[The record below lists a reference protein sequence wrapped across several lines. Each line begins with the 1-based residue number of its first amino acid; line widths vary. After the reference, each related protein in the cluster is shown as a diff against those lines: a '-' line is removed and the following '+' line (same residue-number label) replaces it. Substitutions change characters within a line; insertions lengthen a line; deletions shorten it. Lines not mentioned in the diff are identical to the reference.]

1 MKKIITLALLCV
13 AGFANAQAYKGKGDI
28 KAQVGANLQSGGTG
42 IHVSGDFGMGEN
54 ISFGF
59 SSTYLLSADSYI
71 IADADG
77 FPKLDEPDFG
87 DRIDIKGRFNAHLGS
102 VIGLDPAMDVY
113 PGLNLGLKNFGAH
126 LGFRYFFSDGFG
138 VFGEAGVPIAKY
150 DKNVVGVEHFHNQFV
165 FNLGASFNL

>member
-28 KAQVGANLQSGGTG
+28 KAQVGANIQSGGTG
-42 IHVSGDFGMGEN
+42 IHVSGDFGVGEN

-87 DRIDIKGRFNAHLGS
+87 DRIDLKARFNAHLGS
-102 VIGLDPAMDVY
+102 VIGLDSKMDVY
-113 PGLNLGLKNFGAH
+113 PGLNLGLKNFGTH
-126 LGFRYFFSDGFG
+126 LGFRYFFTDGFG

-150 DKNVVGVEHFHNQFV
+150 DKNVVGVEHLHNQFV